1 MAAAPLINGYRF
13 SFASLEITAQI
24 GATDTELFIDVDD
37 IGYEESL
44 EIEYRYGTSRQPI
57 GWTSGTYTPGEG
69 VLQMGKST
77 FQQMVQKVGPG
88 WLGIL
93 ITMNASYADI
103 GEPLT
108 VDTVIGRISGAADS
122 HQQGPGA
129 LVTNV
134 KLKLFTILRNGI
146 PAMLNRVF

>member
-1 MAAAPLINGYRF
+1 MPAAPLINGYRF

-37 IGYEESL
+37 IAYEESL
-44 EIEYRYGTSRQPI
+44 EIEYRYGAARQPI
-57 GWTSGTYTPGEG
+57 GWTSGTYQPGEG

-88 WLGIL
+88 WLGIQL
-93 ITMNASYADI
+93 VMNVAYADI
-103 GEPLT
+103 GEALV
-108 VDTVIGRISGAADS
+108 VDTVIGRISGASDAHS
-122 HQQGPGA
+122 QGPSP

-146 PAMLNRVF
+146 PAVLNRVF